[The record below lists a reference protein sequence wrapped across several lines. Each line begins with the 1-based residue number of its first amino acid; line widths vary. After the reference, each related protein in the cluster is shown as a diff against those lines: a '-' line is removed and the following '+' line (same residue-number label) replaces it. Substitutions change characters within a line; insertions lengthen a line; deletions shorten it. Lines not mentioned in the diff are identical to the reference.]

1 MRSTNPLVT
10 AYGLSLFGGVII
22 FLGWVGFGIW
32 PLELVALVPLWAALE
47 LIRGRSWKA
56 ALGVSWLYG
65 TVGIAGGYHWMVE
78 FFQVFSGFGL
88 LASLAIFVVFSMYL
102 GAQYATMGVLYWAI
116 RGRGWGVAIAA
127 LSTFI
132 VTEWLFP
139 KLFPI
144 YLANTLLQQ
153 PLLVQTADLG
163 GPLLVSMLIGV
174 VNVAAFEA
182 LRWWRGVRKVPVATF
197 AAAAAFVAFTLI
209 YSAVRIGQVDAEAAA
224 APALELGV
232 VQANMGIFEKRKQPA
247 EAHRRHLEQSLELER
262 EGDLDL
268 LVWPESS
275 YGPTLARALPI
286 AAQEVRQDL
295 KTPILFG
302 GLSVTHE
309 EGQRKLYNTVF
320 LMDEQGVIRQTYD
333 KRYLLMFGEYLPFG
347 ETFPV
352 LYKVSPNSSRFTA
365 GTHIDAMSL
374 GPWRISTPVCYEDVL
389 PSFIRNMVRH
399 ANPHL
404 LINLTNDAWFGDTQE
419 PWIHLVLAQFRAIE
433 HRRYLVRSTNSGI
446 SAVIDPVGR
455 IVAKTGVETRENIRA
470 TVQLMKGQ
478 TVYAHLGDWPGWL
491 SLFATVFTLFRRRS
505 SVSSSE

>member
-1 MRSTNPLVT
+1 VRSTNPLVT

-182 LRWWRGVRKVPVATF
+182 LRWWRGVHSSWASCRRTWASSKSESNLRRLIDATSNRASSSRGKETSTYWF
-197 AAAAAFVAFTLI
+197 GPSLPT
-209 YSAVRIGQVDAEAAA
+209 
-224 APALELGV
+224 AP
-232 VQANMGIFEKRKQPA
+232 
-247 EAHRRHLEQSLELER
+247 HS
-262 EGDLDL
+262 
-268 LVWPESS
+268 
-275 YGPTLARALPI
+275 
-286 AAQEVRQDL
+286 
-295 KTPILFG
+295 
-302 GLSVTHE
+302 
-309 EGQRKLYNTVF
+309 
-320 LMDEQGVIRQTYD
+320 
-333 KRYLLMFGEYLPFG
+333 
-347 ETFPV
+347 PV
-352 LYKVSPNSSRFTA
+352 LCPSRPKKS
-365 GTHIDAMSL
+365 D
-374 GPWRISTPVCYEDVL
+374 RIS
-389 PSFIRNMVRH
+389 
-399 ANPHL
+399 
-404 LINLTNDAWFGDTQE
+404 
-419 PWIHLVLAQFRAIE
+419 
-433 HRRYLVRSTNSGI
+433 
-446 SAVIDPVGR
+446 
-455 IVAKTGVETRENIRA
+455 
-470 TVQLMKGQ
+470 
-478 TVYAHLGDWPGWL
+478 
-491 SLFATVFTLFRRRS
+491 RRRS
-505 SVSSSE
+505 FSAAFRSLTRRGSGSSTTPCS